1 MGKKIDGGTV
11 VVDGKGNMK
20 QLNKELDKTS
30 KGFNT
35 LDKNSRSADRGMKGA
50 SNMSSNATKNFSKLS
65 QGITG
70 GLVPAYATLAAN
82 LFAIDAV
89 FRFLKD
95 AADFRVLKEGQ
106 IAFAAATGVAY
117 QSLARDLQA
126 ATNNMINF
134 RDAAQAGAIGR
145 AAGLSAGQLTQLS
158 EAAFKVSVALGRDV
172 TDSFNRLVR
181 GVTKAEPEL
190 LDELGIVL
198 RLEEATTKYAAALG
212 LNKNQ
217 LSIYQKSQAVVN
229 EVLDQT
235 ERKFGKIDAIMNP
248 QANALAQL
256 GVAFEEVVDSIK
268 EFIAPFAE
276 GIGKFAAEN
285 IEVITIAIIGFGA
298 GIINSVIPSVHS
310 LQEAQARQTAAHEEE
325 LNRLDLKYQKLQM
338 RKKALANTPIAQ
350 QEFANQLGSMGFE
363 IGGTAGDALKAGE
376 TLTPQQ
382 RGNLRSQLN
391 RKGGPIG
398 AFKDATEAQQKTLNK
413 LFDDMKQGNS
423 SKKIKGAQ
431 LQLEEFFVSGQ
442 IGANKFKSGLDSLTH
457 GIGKFFRR
465 VTMVFSG
472 IMTAVAIFS
481 VLFTVFKAIMS
492 FFNKDSEARL
502 AAYNK
507 RLGEVTKSQERFNVE
522 LNKMA
527 EVAEKGL
534 ITTLS
539 EQIEHTGEAVASA
552 NLEQM
557 MNNFQLMAADAD
569 LNKEKFEEFAQ
580 EVDFTLNR
588 LGELEPRFKDIREEF
603 RRTGMFTEDLRE
615 EINKLNEELLA
626 NNAAVKAINESEGEL
641 IKAQNRLVQSLPKVE
656 FQDLIELLSLQNK
669 EMDGLIKRGKDFS
682 VEQGLVNAKL
692 EIFNTL
698 QEKSIE
704 IENRKQRA
712 ARTGLADSIFSV
724 RGITNYVAQEQK
736 RVQIQQTLQDINK
749 AIITLNTAD
758 VLQNEAKAKAIKQQ
772 LDAKVELLKLQKMEL
787 DFTTLQQDRGFQ
799 LTDALYKGLEKDLG
813 QAISGALRGQDN
825 AFEALGKNF
834 TKTITDSIGNMLA
847 EQFMEDT
854 FKDLLGIEDVKD
866 KIMLGAEFHAL
877 LIQKAI
883 QDGGSAHATALGKAI
898 IDKGAT
904 GTGFG
909 SHAGG
914 VDKVMS
920 FQNDKLQEKIIAL
933 QTAEKA
939 SLIAQRNKI
948 DDEKKIIEDR
958 MKDREFL
965 LSEAGIREKYV
976 PGDASY
982 QRRKDTTQF
991 LADRLGP
998 QASAELQKAFAQAET
1013 DRQLAKHLQNMITKA
1028 AAGEDIS
1035 AELGLLN
1042 RSMPEHFRLGQH
1054 GEKTHGGFYKA
1065 RNNTELENLLAFIQ
1079 QRIVGSYSQAG
1090 GILSGSRDKFEFGF
1104 DETGAYQT
1112 HGSELLKG
1120 GGRFSPNRD
1129 MDRIMGNYTD
1139 EYLRNVI
1146 SLDPKQMDKFTE
1158 ELILSL
1164 ITGVEQAKIDQMSDS
1179 ATIRTLDT
1187 EKRGVNNLI
1196 TSVEGRLTALEAIGD
1211 SGSGMGGGGAGAPAE
1226 VHKGILLPNGAIN
1239 PEFLNTFNGTFEE
1252 LLEAYREAK
1261 VKAEDENETGMD
1273 KFSKNLNQFS
1283 GVIGMMGALTGEE
1296 EKTAKIMAKV
1306 AKIQLMITMYER
1318 AKMALETEGGFF
1330 AKIGAFLFSDTG
1342 GRQGGIMS
1350 KHGRSYSKGG
1360 IADGPNSGYT
1370 AMLHGREAVVPL
1382 PNGRAIPVEMS
1393 GGGMN
1398 TNNTNITINIE
1409 EGGATTSMDSDGGKE
1424 LGVAIQ
1430 GVVQAELEK
1439 QMRPGGILG
1448 A

>member
-20 QLNKELDKTS
+20 QLNKELNKTS

-35 LDKNSRSADRGMKGA
+35 LDKNAQSADRGMKGA

-65 QGITG
+65 QGISG

-106 IAFAAATGVAY
+106 VAFAAATGVAY

-126 ATNNMINF
+126 ATSNMISF

-145 AAGLSAGQLTQLS
+145 AAGLSAGQLTELS

-235 ERKFGKIDAIMNP
+235 ERKFGRIDAIMNP

-256 GVAFEEVVDSIK
+256 GVAFEEVVDQIK
-268 EFIAPFAE
+268 LFLAPFAE
-276 GIGKFAAEN
+276 GIGKFATEN
-285 IEVITIAIIGFGA
+285 IEVITVAILGFGA
-298 GIINSVIPSVHS
+298 GIINSVIPSVQS
-310 LQEAQARQTAAHEEE
+310 LQEAQLLQTQMHNEE
-325 LNRLDLKYQKLQM
+325 LQRLDLKYQQLQQ
-338 RKKALANTPIAQ
+338 RKQALASTPISQ
-350 QEFANQLGSMGFE
+350 QNFMAETGAMGID
-363 IGGTAGDALKAGE
+363 IGGSAGETLKAGGV
-376 TLTPQQ
+376 LTPQQ

-398 AFKDATEAQQKTLNK
+398 AFKGATKAQQKSLNK
-413 LFDDMKQGNS
+413 LFDSMKKDAGGQS
-423 SKKIKGAQ
+423 MKGAQ
-431 LQLEEFFVSGQ
+431 LRLEEFFLTGQ
-442 IGANKFKSGLDSLTH
+442 IGANKAAGGFKSFTNTISKGARK
-457 GIGKFFRR
+457 I
-465 VTMVFSG
+465 MMAFSG
-472 IMTAVAIFS
+472 LMTAVAIFS
-481 VLFTVFKAIMS
+481 VAFTAFKAVMS
-492 FFNKDSEARL
+492 FFNKEKEARL
-502 AAYNK
+502 NAYNK
-507 RLGEVTKSQERFNVE
+507 RLREVSKSQERFNVE

-539 EQIEHTGEAVASA
+539 DQIEHTGEAVASA
-552 NLEQM
+552 NLTQM
-557 MNNFQLMAADAD
+557 MNNFQLMAADAE
-569 LNKEKFEEFAQ
+569 LNKEEFGKFAT
-580 EVDFTLNR
+580 EVDFTLKR
-588 LGELEPRFKDIREEF
+588 LGELDSRFKDVREEF
-603 RRTGMFTEDLRE
+603 RRTGQFTEDLRE
-615 EINKLNEELLA
+615 DIEELNAELLE
-626 NNAAVKAINESEGEL
+626 NNMAVKAIRESEGEL
-641 IKAQNRLVQSLPKVE
+641 IKANNRLVQSLPKVQ
-656 FQDLIELLSLQNK
+656 FQDIIELLMVQNF
-669 EMDGLIKRGKDFS
+669 EMERLIKNNKNFI
-682 VEQGLVNAKL
+682 VEQEKVNAQL
-692 EIFNTL
+692 ELFNVL
-698 QEKSIE
+698 QEKSIA
-704 IENRKQRA
+704 IENRKQKA
-712 ARTGLADSIFSV
+712 ARMGLGDSVFSV
-724 RGITNYVAQEQK
+724 RGIKNYVAQEQK
-736 RVQIQQTLQDINK
+736 RVQISTTLQDINK
-749 AIITLNTAD
+749 AIVTLNTAD
-758 VLQNEAKAKAIKQQ
+758 VLQNENKAKAIQQQ

-787 DFTTLQQDRGFQ
+787 DFLTLQQDRGFQ

-866 KIMLGAEFHAL
+866 KIFLGAEYHAL

-883 QDGGSAHATALGKAI
+883 QDGGSAHATELGKAI

-920 FQNDKLQEKIIAL
+920 YQNDQLQQKIIAL
-933 QTAEKA
+933 QKAEKE
-939 SLIAQRNKI
+939 SLEKQKEEINTEI
-948 DDEKKIIEDR
+948 DEIER
-958 MKDREFL
+958 KMGRREYL
-965 LSEAGIREKYV
+965 LSEGGIREKYGSGQSV
-976 PGDASY
+976 A
-982 QRRKDTTQF
+982 RNKDVTQF
-991 LADRLGP
+991 MLDNLGP
-998 QASAELQKAFAQAET
+998 QAAAEAQKALAQGEA
-1013 DRQLAKHLQNMITKA
+1013 DRELALHLEKMIQKSA
-1028 AAGEDIS
+1028 RGEKITPE
-1035 AELGLLN
+1035 ELGHLN
-1042 RSMPEHFRLGQH
+1042 YAMPERFRLGQY
-1054 GEKTHGGFYKA
+1054 GEKTYGGA
-1065 RNNTELENLLAFIQ
+1065 RYAGQDHTELQRLQTFILD
-1079 QRIVGSYSQAG
+1079 RASKSYSQFG
-1090 GILSGSRDKFEFGF
+1090 GIMSGDRSTFEGGF
-1104 DETGAYQT
+1104 DSTGAYMEVA
-1112 HGSELLKG
+1112 GRG
-1120 GGRFSPNRD
+1120 GGRYAPTTDKQYFLDEKLSNQFMRD
-1129 MDRIMGNYTD
+1129 F
-1139 EYLRNVI
+1139 LA
-1146 SLDPKQMDKFTE
+1146 LDNKDMDKFSE
-1158 ELILSL
+1158 KLILDL
-1164 ITGVEQAKIDQMSDS
+1164 INGIEQAKIDQLQDS
-1179 ATIRTLDT
+1179 SRVLNLETERTGIG
-1187 EKRGVNNLI
+1187 RLI
-1196 TSVEGRLTALEAIGD
+1196 TGIDTRLEALKGLNTG
-1211 SGSGMGGGGAGAPAE
+1211 GSGMEGGAGGEVE

-1252 LLEAYREAK
+1252 LLQAYRDAK

-1306 AKIQLMITMYER
+1306 AKIQLMISMYER
-1318 AKMALETEGGFF
+1318 AKMALGTDGNIF
-1330 AKIGAFLFSDTG
+1330 AKLGAFMFGESG
-1342 GRQGGIMS
+1342 ARQGGIMS
-1350 KHGRSYSKGG
+1350 QHGRSYSTGG

-1370 AMLHGREAVVPL
+1370 AMLHGREAVIPL
-1382 PNGRAIPVEMS
+1382 PNGRSIPVDI
-1393 GGGMN
+1393 GKGKMN
-1398 TNNTNITINIE
+1398 TNNTNITVNIDDT
-1409 EGGATTSMDSDGGKE
+1409 GTTSKVDGEGGKE
-1424 LGVAIQ
+1424 LGAAIQ
-1430 GVVQAELEK
+1430 GVVQAELER
-1439 QMRPGGILG
+1439 QMRPGGLLG
-1448 A
+1448 S

>member
-20 QLNKELDKTS
+20 QLNKELNKTS

-35 LDKNSRSADRGMKGA
+35 LDKNAQSADRGMKGA

-65 QGITG
+65 QGISG

-106 IAFAAATGVAY
+106 VAFAAATGVAY

-126 ATNNMINF
+126 ATNNMISF

-145 AAGLSAGQLTQLS
+145 AAGLSAGQLTELS
-158 EAAFKVSVALGRDV
+158 DAAFKVSVALGRDV

-235 ERKFGKIDAIMNP
+235 ERKFGRIDAIMNP

-256 GVAFEEVVDSIK
+256 GVAFEEVVDQIK
-268 EFIAPFAE
+268 AFIAPFAE
-276 GIGKFAAEN
+276 GIGKFATEN
-285 IEVITIAIIGFGA
+285 IEVITVAILGFGA
-298 GIINSVIPSVHS
+298 GIINSVIPSVAA
-310 LQEAQARQTAAHEEE
+310 LQEAQTAQTVAHRAE
-325 LNRLDLKYQKLQM
+325 LERLDNKYQQLQA
-338 RKKALANTPIAQ
+338 RKQALASTPISQ
-350 QEFANQLGSMGFE
+350 QNFMAETGAMGID
-363 IGGTAGDALKAGE
+363 IGGSAGETLKAGG

-398 AFKDATEAQQKTLNK
+398 AFKGATKAQQKSLNK
-413 LFDDMKQGNS
+413 LFDSMKKDAGGQS
-423 SKKIKGAQ
+423 MKGAQ
-431 LQLEEFFVSGQ
+431 LRLEEFFLTGQ
-442 IGANKFKSGLDSLTH
+442 IGANKAAGGFKSFTNVVSKGARK
-457 GIGKFFRR
+457 I
-465 VTMVFSG
+465 MMAFSG
-472 IMTAVAIFS
+472 LMTAVAIFS
-481 VLFTVFKAIMS
+481 VAFTAFKAVMS
-492 FFNKDSEARL
+492 FFNKEKEARL
-502 AAYNK
+502 NAYNK
-507 RLGEVTKSQERFNVE
+507 RLREVSKSQERFNVE

-539 EQIEHTGEAVASA
+539 DQIEHTGEAVASA
-552 NLEQM
+552 NLTQM
-557 MNNFQLMAADAD
+557 MNNFQLMAADAE
-569 LNKEKFEEFAQ
+569 LNKEEFGKFAT
-580 EVDFTLNR
+580 EVDFTLKR
-588 LGELEPRFKDIREEF
+588 LGELDSRFEDVREEF
-603 RRTGMFTEDLRE
+603 RRTGQFTEDLRGR
-615 EINKLNEELLA
+615 IEELNAELLE
-626 NNAAVKAINESEGEL
+626 NNMAVKAIRESEGEL
-641 IKAQNRLVQSLPKVE
+641 IKANNRLVQSLPKVE
-656 FQDLIELLSLQNK
+656 FQDIIELLMVQNR
-669 EMDGLIKRGKDFS
+669 EFERLIKNNKNFT
-682 VEQGLVNAKL
+682 VEQEKVNAQL
-692 EIFNTL
+692 ELFNVL
-698 QEKSIE
+698 QQKSID
-704 IENRKQRA
+704 IENRKQKA
-712 ARTGLADSIFSV
+712 ARMSLGDSIFSV
-724 RGITNYVAQEQK
+724 RGIKNYVAQEQK
-736 RVQIQQTLQDINK
+736 RVQISTTLQDINK
-749 AIITLNTAD
+749 AIVTLNTAD
-758 VLQNEAKAKAIKQQ
+758 VLQNENKARAIKQQ

-787 DFTTLQQDRGFQ
+787 DFLNLQQDRGFQ

-854 FKDLLGIEDVKD
+854 FKDLLGVEDVKD
-866 KIMLGAEFHAL
+866 KIFLGAEYHAL

-883 QDGGSAHATALGKAI
+883 QDGGSAHATELGKAI

-920 FQNDKLQEKIIAL
+920 FQNDQLQEKIIAL
-933 QTAEKA
+933 QKAEKS
-939 SLIAQRNKI
+939 SLEKQKEEI
-948 DDEKKIIEDR
+948 DTEIDNIETK
-958 MKDREFL
+958 MKNREYL
-965 LSEAGIREKYV
+965 LSEGGIREKYGSGESRERNRDV
-976 PGDASY
+976 
-982 QRRKDTTQF
+982 TQF
-991 LADRLGP
+991 MLDNLGP
-998 QASAELQKAFAQAET
+998 QGAAEAQKALSQAER
-1013 DRQLAKHLQNMITKA
+1013 DRALAQKIQGFIEA
-1028 AAGEDIS
+1028 RERGEDVDV
-1035 AELGLLN
+1035 GLLN
-1042 RSMPEHFRLGQH
+1042 YAMPDKFRLGQF
-1054 GEKTHGGFYKA
+1054 GGKVHGGHKYHGQ
-1065 RNNTELENLLAFIQ
+1065 NMTELERLQAFILD
-1079 QRIVGSYSQAG
+1079 RSAKSYSQFG
-1090 GILSGSRDKFEFGF
+1090 GIMSGKRSTFEGGF
-1104 DETGAYQT
+1104 DPTGAFMEVA
-1112 HGSELLKG
+1112 GAG
-1120 GGRFSPNRD
+1120 GGRYMPSSDKEHFLNTRLSNEFIKDFFALNPKD
-1129 MDRIMGNYTD
+1129 MD
-1139 EYLRNVI
+1139 EFSEKFV
-1146 SLDPKQMDKFTE
+1146 LD
-1158 ELILSL
+1158 LING
-1164 ITGVEQAKIDQMSDS
+1164 IEQAKIDQLQDS
-1179 ATIRTLDT
+1179 SRVLNLETEGTGINRLIAGIDAKLATLSLSG
-1187 EKRGVNNLI
+1187 K
-1196 TSVEGRLTALEAIGD
+1196 
-1211 SGSGMGGGGAGAPAE
+1211 SGSGMESGAGGE
-1226 VHKGILLPNGAIN
+1226 VEVNKGILLPNGAIN

-1252 LLEAYREAK
+1252 LLQAYRDAK

-1318 AKMALETEGGFF
+1318 AKMALGTEGNIFD
-1330 AKIGAFLFSDTG
+1330 KLGAFMFGESG
-1342 GRQGGIMS
+1342 ARQGGIMS
-1350 KHGRSYSKGG
+1350 QHGRSYSQGG

-1370 AMLHGREAVVPL
+1370 AMLHGREAVIPL
-1382 PNGRAIPVEMS
+1382 PNGRSIPVDI
-1393 GGGMN
+1393 GKGKMN
-1398 TNNTNITINIE
+1398 TNNTNITVNIDDA
-1409 EGGATTSMDSDGGKE
+1409 GATSKVDGEGGKE

-1430 GVVQAELEK
+1430 GVVQAELER
-1439 QMRPGGILG
+1439 QMRPGGLLG
-1448 A
+1448 T